1 MADVPEST
9 YLPLAGIPVPPM
21 LERALGYDGDAP
33 LVAFWWTPGG
43 DEICYADGRI
53 ELCGGNWSAWLD
65 YVNHPR
71 VVPFLAQYDLGSSEI
86 EGEHRLLLDRHSRTL
101 AVADRNTVTR
111 LLVRQTSQTR
121 GPDKREEPVCDSFEA
136 LMAELNRGSVHEGRI
151 PDARERMVRYDEAQA
166 ALRQWLDALEY
177 RK

>member
-1 MADVPEST
+1 MADVPAGI

-43 DEICYADGRI
+43 DELCYADGRV
-53 ELCGGNWSAWLD
+53 ELCGGNWGAWLD

-71 VVPFLAQYDLGSSEI
+71 VVPYLAHYDFGSSEL

-101 AVADRNTVTR
+101 AVADRNTATR
-111 LLVRQTSQTR
+111 LLARRTPPVRERDR
-121 GPDKREEPVCDSFEA
+121 GEEPVCENFEA
-136 LMAELNRGSVHEGRI
+136 LMAELNRGSVHEDMI
-151 PDARERMVRYDEAQA
+151 PDDHERMVRYDQAQA
-166 ALRQWLDALEY
+166 ALRRWLDALEY

>member
-1 MADVPEST
+1 MTDIPEST

-21 LERALGYDGDAP
+21 LERALGYDGDSP
-33 LVAFWWTPGG
+33 LVAFWWAPGG
-43 DEICYADGRI
+43 DELCYADGRI

-71 VVPFLAQYDLGSSEI
+71 VVSYLTHYDFGSSEI
-86 EGEHRLLLDRHSRTL
+86 EGEHRLLLDRRTRTL

-111 LLVRQTSQTR
+111 LLARLAPAVRK
-121 GPDKREEPVCDSFEA
+121 GDGEEGPVCDSFEA
-136 LMAELNRGSVHEGRI
+136 LMAELNRGSLYEGMI
-151 PDARERMVRYDEAQA
+151 PDVRERMVRYDEAQA